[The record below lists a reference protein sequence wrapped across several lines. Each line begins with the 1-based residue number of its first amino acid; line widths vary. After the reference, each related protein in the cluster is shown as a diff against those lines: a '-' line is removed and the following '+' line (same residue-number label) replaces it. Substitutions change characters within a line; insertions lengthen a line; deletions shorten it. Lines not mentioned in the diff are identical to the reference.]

1 MINLFIKYIFAFQN
15 KLNKLYLL
23 ITMEV
28 DNPQVK
34 SPIKK
39 TDPDIPGLKGTGKD
53 MDPILIQQKMLACDD
68 ASQLVE
74 YQWPL
79 EGMYSKLV

>member
-1 MINLFIKYIFAFQN
+1 
-15 KLNKLYLL
+15 
-23 ITMEV
+23 MEV
-28 DNPQVK
+28 DNPQMK
-34 SPIKK
+34 NPDKK
-39 TDPDIPGLKGTGKD
+39 VDPEIPGLKGTGKD

-79 EGMYSKLV
+79 EGVFFLEGILVKFVYIYFFSLDIFLSFCH